1 MKVGIY
7 CRVSSDKQSDN
18 TSIESQSEYGISFCK
33 RKGYEYEVFSE
44 VVSGTIKGNLR
55 DVFRQLEDKLIN
67 KELDGVWIWDWDR
80 MIRDMGVGVAFRDL
94 IEETKCKLFVGNSEK
109 DIFSDSGSLEFG
121 VGTVFSDYWRRKIGR
136 TMKGGMKKR
145 LMNDEVFMGVTP
157 IGYEKV
163 GKKIV
168 VNKKESKLIKECF
181 KIYLY
186 KSVKTYR
193 DVVIR
198 MKNKYGDDLDKRIND
213 KSLHRILKDDKY
225 KGTYNLKW
233 DGGEY
238 QLNIGRIIEDEIFQK
253 VNEKIESVKGLRRG
267 NIKNNYLLKGKV
279 YCKDCGNRMW
289 IKGGGMETNGKVY
302 RYYFCKENFKK
313 KRKNYDNRFEDNSEP
328 NCECIKENKIS
339 VYKLDDIV
347 WETLFSVL
355 SNSNQIKEEYKRKYN
370 QSDIQKN
377 RFSGKR
383 KYYQKELEKI
393 DGLEE
398 NTLTKFVSGDI
409 NERQNSILSDKF
421 ERDRIEIRRKLSE
434 VNEEY
439 EKYEVGEVVTD
450 YIDVMMEELDKQY
463 SIKRFSDKK
472 VIINKYIE
480 EVKVKY
486 IGKDK
491 ENFRIEVR
499 LSLKE
504 DFEELTNNT
513 NKSTKRRGGK
523 NEKNSIYISKHRS
536 LEIWGL

>member
-18 TSIESQSEYGISFCK
+18 TSIESQTEYGISFCK
-33 RKGYEYEVFSE
+33 RKGYDYEVFSE

-94 IEETKCKLFVGNSEK
+94 IEETKCRLFVGNSEK

-186 KSVKTYR
+186 KSVKSYR
-193 DVVIR
+193 DVVVR
-198 MKNKYGDDLDKRIND
+198 MKKKYGDDLDKRIND
-213 KSLHRILKDDKY
+213 KSLNRILRDEKY
-225 KGTYNLKW
+225 KGIYNLKW

-238 QLNIGRIIEDEIFQK
+238 KLNIGRIIEDEIFQK
-253 VNEKIESVKGLRRG
+253 VNEKIESIKGLRRG
-267 NIKNNYLLKGKV
+267 NVKNNYLLKGKV

-289 IKGGGMETNGKVY
+289 IKGGGLETNGKVY
-302 RYYFCKENFKK
+302 RYYFCKENYKN
-313 KRKNYDNRFEDNSEP
+313 KRNNYDSRFEDKSKSK
-328 NCECIKENKIS
+328 CECVKENKIS
-339 VYKLDDIV
+339 VFKLEDIV
-347 WETLFSVL
+347 WDTLFSVL

-393 DGLEE
+393 DVLEE
-398 NTLTKFVSGDI
+398 NTLTKFVSGEI

-421 ERDRIEIRRKLSE
+421 ERDRIEIRSKLSE

-450 YIDVMMEELDKQY
+450 YIDVMIEELDKQY
-463 SIKRFSDKK
+463 CIQRFSDKE

-486 IGKDK
+486 IGSEK
-491 ENFRIEVR
+491 ENFRIEVK
-499 LSLKE
+499 LSLKD
-504 DFEELTNNT
+504 DFEELTKNL
-513 NKSTKRRGGK
+513 NKSLKGKSIKNGK
-523 NEKNSIYISKHRS
+523 NTIYISNHRS
-536 LEIWGL
+536 LEVWRL